1 MTTTR
6 RRGAIELYIE
16 RITHNA
22 SGSMVDHYTH
32 TEWDPLCDVV
42 MRLPWKRL
50 PAAILPIAVGAD
62 RDVLKRGSTTSW
74 RRVWRHKTF

>member
-1 MTTTR
+1 MTTAR
-6 RRGAIELYIE
+6 SRGAIELYIE

-42 MRLPWKRL
+42 LRLPR
-50 PAAILPIAVGAD
+50 
-62 RDVLKRGSTTSW
+62 T
-74 RRVWRHKTF
+74 